1 MDRNVYTC
9 ALNIQPLSEAVSV
22 SSEKAEEAT
31 QIFREHGGLL
41 RTTEARELGIHPR
54 VLYHL
59 RDTGRLDRLSR
70 GVYRLADLPPME
82 HPDLAVVAARAPEA
96 RICLLSALA
105 FHELT
110 TEIPHE
116 VYVTLPR
123 GRRAPSLSYPPLRVF
138 HVSGD
143 ALTAGVERH
152 TLEGVDVRIYSPAKT
167 VADCF
172 KFRGQIGTSVAVQA
186 LRSYLEHRPSL
197 VADLLR
203 YARLC
208 RVDRVMQPYVEAL
221 TA

>member
-1 MDRNVYTC
+1 MDRNVHIST
-9 ALNIQPLSEAVSV
+9 LRLQNLSSTVNVSA
-22 SSEKAEEAT
+22 EKANEAT
-31 QIFREHGGLL
+31 EIFREHGGLL

-59 RDTGRLDRLSR
+59 RDSGRLDRLSR
-70 GVYRLADLPPME
+70 GVYRLAELPPME

-96 RICLLSALA
+96 RISLLSALS

-123 GRRAPSLSYPPLRVF
+123 GHRAPSLGHPPLRVF
-138 HVSGD
+138 HVSGE
-143 ALTAGVERH
+143 ALTDGVERH
-152 TLEGVDVRIYSPAKT
+152 DMGGVDVSIYSPAKT

-172 KFRGQIGTSVAVQA
+172 KFRGQIGTGVAVQA
-186 LRSYLEHRPSL
+186 LRSYLKKRPSP

-208 RVDRVMQPYVEAL
+208 RVDRVMQPYLEAL

>member
-1 MDRNVYTC
+1 MRILCTIYPNAVNVS
-9 ALNIQPLSEAVSV
+9 ADKADEAA
-22 SSEKAEEAT
+22 K
-31 QIFREHGGLL
+31 IFREHGGLL

-59 RDTGRLDRLSR
+59 RDTGRLNRLSR

-96 RICLLSALA
+96 RISLLSALS

-116 VYVTLPR
+116 VHVTLPR
-123 GRRAPSLSYPPLRVF
+123 GHRAPSLDYPPLRVF
-138 HVSGD
+138 HVSGE

-152 TLEGVDVRIYSPAKT
+152 DVGGVDVSIYSPAKT

-172 KFRGQIGTSVAVQA
+172 KFRGQIGTGVAVRA
-186 LRSYLEHRPSL
+186 LRSYLDQRPAP

-203 YARLC
+203 HARLC
-208 RVDRVMQPYVEAL
+208 RVDQVMQPYLEAL

>member
-1 MDRNVYTC
+1 LNVS
-9 ALNIQPLSEAVSV
+9 ADKANEA
-22 SSEKAEEAT
+22 AE
-31 QIFREHGGLL
+31 IFREHGGLL

-54 VLYHL
+54 VLYYL
-59 RDTGRLDRLSR
+59 RDTGRLRRLSR
-70 GVYRLADLPPME
+70 GVYRLADLPPMD

-96 RICLLSALA
+96 RISLLSALA

-123 GRRAPSLSYPPLRVF
+123 GQRAPSLDHPPLRVF

-143 ALTAGVERH
+143 ALTTGVEH
-152 TLEGVDVRIYSPAKT
+152 YNMEGVDVSIYNPAKT

-172 KFRGQIGTSVAVQA
+172 KFRGQIGTSIAVQA
-186 LRSYLEHRPSL
+186 LRSYLEKRTSS
-197 VADLLR
+197 VADVLR
-203 YARLC
+203 YGRFC
-208 RVDRVMQPYVEAL
+208 RVDRVMQPYLEAL